1 MPKPTAPSAAPTHPT
16 TDPATD
22 VRADYLAAD
31 GRLTALLDGVDDA
44 GWAAPSPCEGWAAR
58 DVVAHLVTTQR
69 SFLAEHGVDLG
80 AGAAADADPAGAWR
94 AHAASVAA
102 ALADPAVP
110 ATPFDGFFGPT
121 TVGETRG
128 RFYVWDLVVHRWD
141 VARAVGDPAAA
152 TFTPDELDAV
162 EAGAE
167 SFGPALHMD
176 GICRA
181 GVEVPADA
189 PRQVRLLARLGRRS

>member
-1 MPKPTAPSAAPTHPT
+1 MTTSPSPASPSAAPTGSPG
-16 TDPATD
+16 D

-31 GRLTALLDGVDDA
+31 RRLTALLDGVDDA
-44 GWAAPSPCEGWAAR
+44 GWASPSPCEGWAAR
-58 DVVAHLVTTQR
+58 DVVAHLVETQR
-69 SFLAEHGVDLG
+69 SFLAERGVELG
-80 AGAAADADPAGAWR
+80 DAADVRADPAGAWR
-94 AHAASVAA
+94 AHADAVAT

-121 TVGETRG
+121 TLGEALG
-128 RFYVWDLVVHRWD
+128 RFYVWDMVVHRWD

-152 TFTPDELDAV
+152 TFTPDELPAL
-162 EAGAE
+162 EAGAD

-181 GVEVPADA
+181 GVEA
-189 PRQVRLLARLGRRS
+189 PEGASREVRLLARLGRTA